1 VYCFCGPGDNE
12 GSCYLLK
19 IPEIT
24 MFDSLAAHKEAA
36 ADNGAS
42 GGNGRSNTGESVA
55 NKENGDNLMQIDE
68 DTLPEL
74 NQDINLPMIGR
85 LARDRAYSVPMVSTT
100 VPERNRSYSVS
111 VADESSSELIV
122 GRSVK
127 TRVLRKINE
136 GAFGEIHVGE
146 LLEDGKQVAVKLEL
160 QTIAHPQLLSEGNIY
175 RHLQG
180 GPGIPQVYWFGL
192 HEPLYNVMVMDLLGP
207 SLQDLFVYCNHKFT
221 VKTTLMLVDQML
233 SILEFFHKKQYLHR
247 DVKPDNFMMGLGD
260 KANQVYVID
269 LGLTKKITRQR
280 FSVGQISSTLVHP
293 MVGTVRYAGI
303 HAHLGH
309 EEGARDDL
317 ESLAYVWAFFLR
329 GSLPWQGVEAR
340 NRDEKFARIRDM
352 KKLTKAAE
360 LFEGFP
366 HEFERYLDYVR
377 AMRKDE
383 LPNYQRVRDVFRK
396 LAAHSGIAYDFEFDW
411 IVKERETGEPVKACG
426 PKNHSGD
433 SR

>member
-1 VYCFCGPGDNE
+1 
-12 GSCYLLK
+12 
-19 IPEIT
+19 
-24 MFDSLAAHKEAA
+24 MFDSLAAHKEASNGDASNGDGKNGTGDHA
-36 ADNGAS
+36 AD
-42 GGNGRSNTGESVA
+42 
-55 NKENGDNLMQIDE
+55 KENGGDPVMTDE

-74 NQDINLPMIGR
+74 VQDKNLPLMGR
-85 LARDRAYSVPMVSTT
+85 MSRERAYSVPVVSTVSARDRAYSI
-100 VPERNRSYSVS
+100 S

-136 GAFGEIHVGE
+136 GAFGEIHIGE
-146 LLEDGKQVAVKLEL
+146 LLEDGKQVAVKLEM
-160 QTIAHPQLLSEGNIY
+160 QNTAHPQLLSEGNIY

-180 GPGIPQVYWFGL
+180 GPGIPEVYWFGL
-192 HEPLYNVMVMDLLGP
+192 HEPLYNVMVIDLLGP
-207 SLQDLFVYCNHKFT
+207 SLQDLFVYCDHKFT

-247 DVKPDNFMMGLGD
+247 DIKPDNFLMGIGD
-260 KANQVYVID
+260 NANKVYIID

-280 FSVGQISSTLVHP
+280 FSVGQLGCQLVHP

-309 EEGARDDL
+309 EEGPRDDL

-329 GSLPWQGVEAR
+329 GSLPWQGVAAR
-340 NRDEKFARIRDM
+340 NRDEKFAQIRDM
-352 KKLTKAAE
+352 KKQMRSAE

-366 HEFERYLDYVR
+366 KEFERYLDYVR
-377 AMRKDE
+377 GMRKDE
-383 LPNYQRVRDVFRK
+383 LPKYERVRDVFKK
-396 LAAHSGIAYDFEFDW
+396 LAMQSGITYDFEFDW
-411 IVKERETGEPVKACG
+411 VVKERETGEPVKTCG

>member
-1 VYCFCGPGDNE
+1 MYCLCGLADNE

-19 IPEIT
+19 TPT
-24 MFDSLAAHKEAA
+24 PAMLDSLAAHKEAA
-36 ADNGAS
+36 ADVSAVGGDGKSGTMECAS
-42 GGNGRSNTGESVA
+42 NEENGGNS
-55 NKENGDNLMQIDE
+55 MQE
-68 DTLPEL
+68 DDTVPEL
-74 NQDINLPMIGR
+74 VHDSSMPTK
-85 LARDRAYSVPMVSTT
+85 LARDRAYSVPAVAGGVST
-100 VPERNRSYSVS
+100 RDRAYSIS
-111 VADESSSELIV
+111 VADPTSSEFIV

-146 LLEDGKQVAVKLEL
+146 LLENGKQVAVKLEVQNTL
-160 QTIAHPQLLSEGNIY
+160 HPQLLSEGNIY

-180 GPGIPQVYWFGL
+180 GPGIPEVYWFGL
-192 HEPLYNVMVMDLLGP
+192 HEPLYNVMVMDILGP
-207 SLQDLFVYCNHKFT
+207 SLQDLFVYCDHKFT

-247 DVKPDNFMMGLGD
+247 DVKPDNFMIGIGD
-260 KANQVYVID
+260 KASQVYVID
-269 LGLTKKITRQR
+269 LGLTKKISRQR
-280 FSVGQISSTLVHP
+280 FSVGQIGCQLLHP

-309 EEGARDDL
+309 EEGPRDDL

-329 GSLPWQGVEAR
+329 GSLPWQGIDAR

-352 KKLTKAAE
+352 KKQTRPAD

-366 HEFERYLDYVR
+366 HEFDRYLDYVR
-377 AMRKDE
+377 AMRRDE

-396 LAAHSGIAYDFEFDW
+396 LAANSGIAYDFEFDW
-411 IVKERETGEPVKACG
+411 VVKERETGEPVKVCG

>member
-1 VYCFCGPGDNE
+1 M
-12 GSCYLLK
+12 L
-19 IPEIT
+19 
-24 MFDSLAAHKEAA
+24 DSLAAHKETAA
-36 ADNGAS
+36 ADIVAS
-42 GGNGRSNTGESVA
+42 GGNGNGSGNAGATGHES
-55 NKENGDNLMQIDE
+55 KEENGGNSVQADDDE
-68 DTLPEL
+68 DVLVEL
-74 NQDINLPMIGR
+74 TDKNLQMMGR
-85 LARDRAYSVPMVSTT
+85 LARDRSYSVPAVSST
-100 VPERNRSYSVS
+100 VLPARDRGYSIS
-111 VADESSSELIV
+111 VADENSSELIV

-146 LLEDGKQVAVKLEL
+146 LLESGKQVAVKLEL
-160 QTIAHPQLLSEGNIY
+160 QNTLHPQLLSEGNIY

-180 GPGIPQVYWFGL
+180 GPGIPEVYWFGL
-192 HEPLYNVMVMDLLGP
+192 HEPMYNVMVMDLLGP
-207 SLQDLFVYCNHKFT
+207 SLQDLFVYCDHKFT

-233 SILEFFHKKQYLHR
+233 SVLEFFHKKQYLHR
-247 DVKPDNFMMGLGD
+247 DIKPDNFMIGVGD
-260 KANQVYVID
+260 KSHQVYVID

-280 FSVGQISSTLVHP
+280 FSVGTLTQLIHP

-309 EEGARDDL
+309 EEGPRDDL

-329 GSLPWQGVEAR
+329 GSLPWQGLTAR

-352 KKLTKAAE
+352 KKQMKSAE

-366 HEFERYLDYVR
+366 SEFERYLDYVR

-396 LAAHSGIAYDFEFDW
+396 LAAQSGIAYDFEFDW
-411 IVKERETGEPVKACG
+411 VVKERETGEEVKTCG